1 MIPAGLRV
9 TDRYAKPNRDRP
21 RTAQRTAA
29 SDAWRPTPTLA
40 AGRGDRRGVRAEAA
54 RPRARR
60 TRRRSPAA
68 GADPQRRRRRR
79 RQPLTVRNPAIRSV
93 RGDGA
98 LAVAVLR
105 GTVETREEGAGRDR
119 RFGAS
124 IDPRNWRRGGSWQ
137 PRGERMLPAT
147 PPHQLSPPRSQC
159 GLINRRVSVL
169 LDPGFGVRLTA
180 GTAQRCA
187 TSRRQSPRGR
197 RQRTNDGFR
206 ASR

>member
-1 MIPAGLRV
+1 
-9 TDRYAKPNRDRP
+9 
-21 RTAQRTAA
+21 
-29 SDAWRPTPTLA
+29 
-40 AGRGDRRGVRAEAA
+40 
-54 RPRARR
+54 
-60 TRRRSPAA
+60 
-68 GADPQRRRRRR
+68 
-79 RQPLTVRNPAIRSV
+79 
-93 RGDGA
+93 
-98 LAVAVLR
+98 VLR